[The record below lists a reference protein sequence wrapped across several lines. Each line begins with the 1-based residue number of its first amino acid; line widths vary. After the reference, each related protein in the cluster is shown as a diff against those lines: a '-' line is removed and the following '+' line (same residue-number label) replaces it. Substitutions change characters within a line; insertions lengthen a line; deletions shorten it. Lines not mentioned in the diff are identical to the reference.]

1 MKLLFCTDITEN
13 RKNRVREDASFLVTA
28 AAPEY
33 ADALAGARA
42 QLGAALQRIRTVD
55 RRIAVQFWNKDET
68 FRAPRFKPYKIRQ
81 DNYGLYRYRPYH
93 MLEFTCAGEDWALC
107 FPCYELPFFE
117 TLTGL
122 HAE

>member
-13 RKNRVREDASFLVTA
+13 RKNRVHEDASFLVTA

-55 RRIAVQFWNKDET
+55 RRIAVQFCQSLLN
-68 FRAPRFKPYKIRQ
+68 
-81 DNYGLYRYRPYH
+81 LS
-93 MLEFTCAGEDWALC
+93 
-107 FPCYELPFFE
+107 
-117 TLTGL
+117 
-122 HAE
+122 